1 MKIRNA
7 SIFILTLLIMVGVFG
22 AGSAVAIT
30 PLTPA
35 QITAL
40 KDPSHASGL
49 DLQAV
54 STRQQQMRAQGIGD
68 DITTT
73 VELYRGNKGKIN
85 QIQAEKTRAELVLK
99 NVERAL
105 GPLKAAFEKLKGKKA
120 EAKFLKKE
128 ARYSQLQQ
136 TKSSLET
143 QIQTM
148 DAQLQGLNAV
158 MEGQAEKIKATLGLT
173 KAQIANIPAR

>member
-1 MKIRNA
+1 MTFVKEKIMKIRNA

-22 AGSAVAIT
+22 AGSAVAI
-30 PLTPA
+30 TPA

-85 QIQAEKTRAELVLK
+85 
-99 NVERAL
+99 
-105 GPLKAAFEKLKGKKA
+105 PLQTDKEN
-120 EAKFLKKE
+120 AKFFLINVKRDLDKVQKSKVKRKE
-128 ARYSQLQQ
+128 RRAKQNQIAQLQK
-136 TKSSLET
+136 TKSGLET
-143 QIQTM
+143 QMQTM
-148 DAQLQGLNAV
+148 DAQLQGLKAI

-173 KAQIANIPAR
+173 EAQIANIPAR